1 MEKQPEFKKNLWGY
15 DKEAVLKYI
24 DEMSRTAAQS
34 EAALQEKVS
43 QIAHSRE
50 ELEGQIAEFEQKL
63 QHISGV
69 LDTEKGKN
77 KSLSEMIGLL
87 QEEIDR
93 QRRYSQA
100 RDRDFQAMQE
110 KNRELAG
117 QMKIAADKSK
127 KYDEAAASIG
137 SAILEAQHTARSII
151 DTANGRA
158 QEISKDTDQFIS
170 AVLEKMDS
178 MQQEFAFLRG
188 KMNESINMLNSR
200 FDQIESD
207 LSHAREAVY
216 QKSLQLQQRAEKYD
230 SPLGK

>member
-1 MEKQPEFKKNLWGY
+1 
-15 DKEAVLKYI
+15 
-24 DEMSRTAAQS
+24 
-34 EAALQEKVS
+34 
-43 QIAHSRE
+43 
-50 ELEGQIAEFEQKL
+50 
-63 QHISGV
+63 
-69 LDTEKGKN
+69 
-77 KSLSEMIGLL
+77 
-87 QEEIDR
+87 
-93 QRRYSQA
+93 
-100 RDRDFQAMQE
+100 
-110 KNRELAG
+110 
-117 QMKIAADKSK
+117 MKIAADKSK

-137 SAILEAQHTARSII
+137 SAILEAQQTARSII

-170 AVLEKMDS
+170 AILEKMDS

-216 QKSLQLQQRAEKYD
+216 QKSMQLQQRAEKYD